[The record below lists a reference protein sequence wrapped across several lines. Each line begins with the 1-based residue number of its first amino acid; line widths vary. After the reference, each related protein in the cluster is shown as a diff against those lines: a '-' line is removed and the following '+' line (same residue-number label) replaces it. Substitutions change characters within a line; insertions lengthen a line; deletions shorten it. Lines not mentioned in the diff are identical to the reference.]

1 MINVTLAECALN
13 DGGGEVSTKVSSLP
27 AANWFRDEDASEHP
41 VKVLPARKVF
51 WKILHSEGF
60 QQCAISTLNTC
71 VPAVNTYII
80 LLLALLAPLLTAFW
94 GGGPH
99 WGVFFPAI

>member
-1 MINVTLAECALN
+1 MLRWQS
-13 DGGGEVSTKVSSLP
+13 DGGGEVSTKVLSLP

-71 VPAVNTYII
+71 VPTVNTYLI
-80 LLLALLAPLLTAFW
+80 LLLSLIGTSVDCFW
-94 GGGPH
+94 GGGYSFLLYDKRRYWEP
-99 WGVFFPAI
+99 